1 MTSPGCVALS
11 LGIYK
16 NDRGLG
22 GLVAQGKVENGLTD
36 CILILMEENFTF
48 VYFSH
53 SRKDS
58 SFNWH
63 LLVR

>member
-1 MTSPGCVALS
+1 MTETDVEVWVGRL
-11 LGIYK
+11 
-16 NDRGLG
+16 
-22 GLVAQGKVENGLTD
+22 QGKVENGLTN